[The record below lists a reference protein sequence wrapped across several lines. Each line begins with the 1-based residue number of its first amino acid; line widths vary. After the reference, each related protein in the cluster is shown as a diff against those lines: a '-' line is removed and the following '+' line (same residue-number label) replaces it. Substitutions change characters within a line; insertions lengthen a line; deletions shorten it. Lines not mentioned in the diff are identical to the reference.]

1 MPAPAAGGIVY
12 ASDVL
17 RARTLILDD
26 YSTGSFGASQTD
38 VDIAGISISFTT
50 ETDNAEVSATW
61 FIQADLSGASTA
73 TLSARARI
81 SGPASYA
88 TAAAVFATYAG
99 EVATDASTVGQQYK
113 FTLGVAGLYT
123 ATLRG
128 TTSAN
133 QTINIYTS
141 LRCAVQEQWS

>member
-1 MPAPAAGGIVY
+1 MPAAGDPVY

-17 RARTLILDD
+17 RARPTILDD
-26 YSTGSFGASQTD
+26 ASSGSFGASQTD
-38 VDIAGISISFTT
+38 VDIPGISISFTT
-50 ETDNAEVSATW
+50 ETDGATVAATW

-81 SGPASYA
+81 TGPSAYA
-88 TAAAVFATYAG
+88 TAAALFATYAG
-99 EVATDASTVGQQYK
+99 EVATDASTVGQQYT
-113 FTLGVAGLYT
+113 FTLGDAGLYT

-128 TTSAN
+128 TTNAN

-141 LRCAVQEQWS
+141 LRCIIQEQWS